1 MLTCTVSVWLG
12 RSAGRVC
19 GRGELATSWLAL
31 VRTSQ
36 MSPTEPT
43 PPAAQGRVPV
53 FVIGTPRRATPPV
66 SAITALRGTWK
77 RAFAGGS
84 RIAL

>member
-1 MLTCTVSVWLG
+1 
-12 RSAGRVC
+12 
-19 GRGELATSWLAL
+19 
-31 VRTSQ
+31 

-43 PPAAQGRVPV
+43 PAAAQGRVPV